1 MNEPGIPDREAQ
13 EEAGRQPAP
22 TDAPAYGPTS
32 ATQMTSELRILLA
45 IAGHRNPGFPDDRL
59 EESGFVLEA
68 GDPLEDQANA
78 LIDELPLSIEA
89 TTTFEI
95 VLGVGGP
102 DRRLC
107 LECRTY
113 DRSPQGYSETAYDIR
128 RVYYRYS
135 WSDASEVELK
145 GEDRE
150 LSEEF
155 ARRVVP
161 ELER

>member
-1 MNEPGIPDREAQ
+1 MTNTDIPDREAQ
-13 EEAGRQPAP
+13 DEASGQADP

-32 ATQMTSELRILLA
+32 AGQMTSELRILLA
-45 IAGHRNPGFPDDRL
+45 IADHRNPGFPDERL
-59 EESGFVLEA
+59 EEVGFVLEG
-68 GDPLEDQANA
+68 GDPLEDQASS

-145 GEDRE
+145 GGDRE

-161 ELER
+161 ELEG